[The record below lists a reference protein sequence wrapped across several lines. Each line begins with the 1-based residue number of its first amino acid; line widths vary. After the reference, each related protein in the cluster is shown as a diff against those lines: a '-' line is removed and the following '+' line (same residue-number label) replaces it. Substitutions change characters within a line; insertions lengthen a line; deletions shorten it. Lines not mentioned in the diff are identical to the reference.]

1 MVGIL
6 TIIYFFQI
14 CNYIKPCKSCKIV
27 GIVHPL
33 FKTDSN
39 PFFIE
44 SQLKFISNKLYS
56 SIETASDIVSLLRHC
71 CKPKEI
77 LIECAFRTEDHFDN
91 RIKTIIKSL
100 TDFLNDHR
108 YEPAS
113 IYEDDEEYG
122 EELKQ
127 IPNPKNKP
135 LQVIA
140 DFLNILKTMGPYSAD
155 KAALTLLYMVEKLK
169 VKIPYERHYILFCI
183 VSTLLIQIRATFDDI
198 FHGYSNEEKVIKF
211 SSPRVLRMISTLKQF
226 KPKSFK
232 VDNNT
237 DVYLNQK
244 EKKDVN
250 IKSKSVRRNWKLARR
265 YGTHRK
271 QGRSKDVY
279 EENICAIILVN
290 NKITASILYYLLLV
304 SISFLLTN
312 K

>member
-1 MVGIL
+1 M
-6 TIIYFFQI
+6 
-14 CNYIKPCKSCKIV
+14 
-27 GIVHPL
+27 
-33 FKTDSN
+33 
-39 PFFIE
+39 
-44 SQLKFISNKLYS
+44 
-56 SIETASDIVSLLRHC
+56 RHC

-77 LIECAFRTEDHFDN
+77 LIECALRTEDIFDN
-91 RIKTIIKSL
+91 RIKTIIESL
-100 TDFLNDHR
+100 TEFLNDHK

-140 DFLNILKTMGPYSAD
+140 EFLKILKTMGPYCAD

-169 VKIPYERHYILFCI
+169 VKIRYERHYILFCI
-183 VSTLLIQIRATFDDI
+183 VSTLLIQIRAMFDDI
-198 FHGYSNEEKVIKF
+198 FHGYNNEDKIIKF
-211 SSPRVLRMISTLKQF
+211 SSPHVLRMICTLKQL

-232 VDNNT
+232 VDNNIE
-237 DVYLNQK
+237 VCPNKK
-244 EKKDVN
+244 EKQN
-250 IKSKSVRRNWKLARR
+250 ITIKSKSLRRSWKLARR

-271 QGRSKDVY
+271 IGRSKDVY

-304 SISFLLTN
+304 SITFLCTFC
-312 K
+312 